1 MGNATLAVYG
11 RLGSDPRDREKA
23 RRRRSAN
30 ADAACPQV
38 APENLPAELENL
50 GPRQRRFTLIFTALG
65 NGAEAARQAGYSEK
79 SARSIGAENLTKLD
93 ILAAIRAL
101 HARGRPG
108 RWRASSPMPWA
119 SRAHDTREGAT

>member
-65 NGAEAARQAGYSEK
+65 TARKPRDRPDTAKNRLEA
-79 SARSIGAENLTKLD
+79 SARRT
-93 ILAAIRAL
+93 
-101 HARGRPG
+101 
-108 RWRASSPMPWA
+108 
-119 SRAHDTREGAT
+119 